1 MLFGRLDTFSNV
13 VIWDNCFRLNVAGVQ
28 KKLNIHQK
36 NDGSFWL
43 ANKELPSTHI
53 IKFAEEEHSTIILNE
68 LLCMRLAKAIGLEVA
83 TVELLRV
90 FDSHGKAKHSAIS
103 IERFDREALSNGT
116 VHKRHIIDACQ
127 ALNLPP
133 EHKYEQ
139 IFGRHPDVA
148 HCRDGARLKAL
159 FAFARQQNFSHQN
172 VMQMLSWVVF
182 NLIVGNSDAHGKNIS
197 FFIDTTG
204 ISLAPFYDIVS
215 IVFEARRIKNLDTD
229 LAMAIGDEFDSGSI
243 TAFHLLSFAEE
254 VEVTPTQLLTV
265 VEQVALDCKRFATP
279 VLCTDELMSKAEL
292 EALGQLIQLINQR
305 ADHFLRQTSL
315 FDEVQKA
322 LL

>member
-1 MLFGRLDTFSNV
+1 
-13 VIWDNCFRLNVAGVQ
+13 
-28 KKLNIHQK
+28 
-36 NDGSFWL
+36 
-43 ANKELPSTHI
+43 
-53 IKFAEEEHSTIILNE
+53 
-68 LLCMRLAKAIGLEVA
+68 
-83 TVELLRV
+83 
-90 FDSHGKAKHSAIS
+90 
-103 IERFDREALSNGT
+103 
-116 VHKRHIIDACQ
+116 
-127 ALNLPP
+127 
-133 EHKYEQ
+133 
-139 IFGRHPDVA
+139 
-148 HCRDGARLKAL
+148 
-159 FAFARQQNFSHQN
+159 
-172 VMQMLSWVVF
+172 MQMLSWVVF